1 MTDWMSELPAAARD
15 KPIMTLA
22 IPGSHLS
29 GTCSL
34 KEDSEI
40 TPDQAWC
47 VRVLDSNDM
56 IRKAVYNWSKV
67 QTLSIKQQLEAGI
80 RFLDVQVAYLNE
92 GIYVIHGLRS
102 MEIRDINFSD
112 DCINFVIVHLILN
125 LFKRVDDFLSLHPK
139 EVILID
145 INHFYEFREQHHDK
159 LLDMIN
165 NLFGDRLINRPATI
179 RTAMSY
185 TLNKIWNGT
194 GRVIIFYQP
203 PLPSLKASDING
215 HAGPSDIIKLP
226 NYVWSRQF
234 IKSPWPKTDDAKRMV
249 DDVGNIIQA
258 RMLED
263 GFQVCQA
270 IVTLTVNSIIR
281 QPTGTFEAR
290 FGRRATRALVD
301 WLRQNGHSYRSN
313 INVIVADFVDEDGFC
328 NTVID
333 LNK

>member
-29 GTCSL
+29 GTCNL

-40 TPDQAWC
+40 TPDQTWC

-56 IRKAVYNWSKV
+56 IRRAVYNWSKV
-67 QTLSIKQQLEAGI
+67 QTMSITQQLEAGI
-80 RFLDVQVAYLNE
+80 RFLDIRVAYVNE
-92 GIYVIHGLRS
+92 SIYVVHGLRA
-102 MEIRDINFSD
+102 MEIRD
-112 DCINFVIVHLILN
+112 

-139 EVILID
+139 EVVLID
-145 INHFYEFREQHHDK
+145 INHFYEFREQQHDK

-165 NLFGDRLINRPATI
+165 NLFGDRLITRPATI

-185 TLNKIWNGT
+185 TLNKIWSST

-203 PLPSLKASDING
+203 PLPSLKATDING

-234 IKSPWPKTDDAKRMV
+234 IKSPWPKTDDAKRMI
-249 DDVGNIIQA
+249 DDVGNIIQN

-263 GFQVCQA
+263 GFQACQA

-328 NTVID
+328 DTMID

>member
-29 GTCSL
+29 GTCNL

-40 TPDQAWC
+40 TPDQTWC

-56 IRKAVYNWSKV
+56 IRKAVYNWSRV
-67 QTLSIKQQLEAGI
+67 QTISIKQQLEAGI
-80 RFLDVQVAYLNE
+80 RFLDVQVAYINE
-92 GIYVIHGLRS
+92 DIYVVHGLRS
-102 MEIRDINFSD
+102 MEIR
-112 DCINFVIVHLILN
+112 
-125 LFKRVDDFLSLHPK
+125 VDDFLSVHQK
-139 EVILID
+139 EIVLID

-159 LLDMIN
+159 LLDMIS
-165 NLFGDRLINRPATI
+165 NLFGDRLINRPTTT
-179 RTAMSY
+179 RTAMNY
-185 TLNKIWNGT
+185 TLNKIWSST
-194 GRVIIFYQP
+194 GRVCFYVIIFYQP
-203 PLPSLKASDING
+203 PLPSMRETDING
-215 HAGPSDIIKLP
+215 HAGPSDTIKLP
-226 NYVWSRQF
+226 NHVWSRQF
-234 IKSPWPKTDDAKRMV
+234 IRSPWPKTDDAKRMV
-249 DDVGNIIQA
+249 DDVGNILQT
-258 RMLED
+258 RVLED

-290 FGRRATRALVD
+290 FGRRATRVLVD

-313 INVIVADFVDEDGFC
+313 INVILADFVDEDFC

-333 LNK
+333 LNN

>member
-1 MTDWMSELPAAARD
+1 MSELPAAARD

-29 GTCSL
+29 GTCNL

-40 TPDQAWC
+40 TPDQTWC

-67 QTLSIKQQLEAGI
+67 QTISIKQQLEAGI
-80 RFLDVQVAYLNE
+80 RFLDVQVAYINE
-92 GIYVIHGLRS
+92 DIYVVHGLRS
-102 MEIRDINFSD
+102 MEIRE
-112 DCINFVIVHLILN
+112 
-125 LFKRVDDFLSLHPK
+125 LFKRVDDFLSVHPK
-139 EVILID
+139 EIVLID

-159 LLDMIN
+159 LLDMIS
-165 NLFGDRLINRPATI
+165 NLFGDRLISRPTTT

-203 PLPSLKASDING
+203 PLPSLRASDING

-226 NYVWSRQF
+226 NHVWSRQF
-234 IKSPWPKTDDAKRMV
+234 IRSPWPKTDDAKRMV
-249 DDVGNIIQA
+249 DDVGNILQT
-258 RMLED
+258 RVLED

-313 INVIVADFVDEDGFC
+313 INVILADFVDEDDFC

>member
-1 MTDWMSELPAAARD
+1 MTDWMSELPVATRE

-29 GTCSL
+29 GTCNL

-40 TPDQAWC
+40 TPDQTWC

-80 RFLDVQVAYLNE
+80 RFLDVQVAYINE
-92 GIYVIHGLRS
+92 SIYVVHGLRA
-102 MEIRDINFSD
+102 MEIRD
-112 DCINFVIVHLILN
+112 
-125 LFKRVDDFLSLHPK
+125 LFKQVDDFLSLHPK
-139 EVILID
+139 EIVLID
-145 INHFYEFREQHHDK
+145 INHFYEFHEQQHDK

-185 TLNKIWNGT
+185 TLNKIWNST
-194 GRVIIFYQP
+194 GRP
-203 PLPSLKASDING
+203 PLPSLRTADING

-249 DDVGNIIQA
+249 DDVGNIIQN

-313 INVIVADFVDEDGFC
+313 INVIVADFVDEDDFC
-328 NTVID
+328 NTMID

>member
-1 MTDWMSELPAAARD
+1 MADWMSELPVAARD

-40 TPDQAWC
+40 TPDQTWC

-67 QTLSIKQQLEAGI
+67 QTMSIKQQLEAGI
-80 RFLDVQVAYLNE
+80 RFLDVQVAYINE
-92 GIYVIHGLRS
+92 GIYVVHGLRS
-102 MEIRDINFSD
+102 MEIRD
-112 DCINFVIVHLILN
+112 
-125 LFKRVDDFLSLHPK
+125 LFKRVDDFLSVHPK
-139 EVILID
+139 EIVLID

-165 NLFGDRLINRPATI
+165 NLFGDRLITRPATI
-179 RTAMSY
+179 RTAMNY
-185 TLNKIWNGT
+185 TLNKIWSST

-203 PLPSLKASDING
+203 PLPSLKANDING
-215 HAGPSDIIKLP
+215 HAGPSDIVKLP

-249 DDVGNIIQA
+249 DDVGNILQT
-258 RMLED
+258 RVLED

-290 FGRRATRALVD
+290 FGRRATRALID

-328 NTVID
+328 STMID

>member
-29 GTCSL
+29 GTCNL

-40 TPDQAWC
+40 TPDQTWC

-67 QTLSIKQQLEAGI
+67 QTISIKQQLEAGI
-80 RFLDVQVAYLNE
+80 RFLDVQVAYINE
-92 GIYVIHGLRS
+92 DIYVVHGLRS
-102 MEIRDINFSD
+102 MEIRE
-112 DCINFVIVHLILN
+112 
-125 LFKRVDDFLSLHPK
+125 LFKRVDDFLSVHPK
-139 EVILID
+139 EIVLID

-159 LLDMIN
+159 LLDMIS
-165 NLFGDRLINRPATI
+165 NLFGDRLISRPTTT

-185 TLNKIWNGT
+185 TLNKIWNST

-203 PLPSLKASDING
+203 PLPSLRASDING

-226 NYVWSRQF
+226 NHVWSRQF
-234 IKSPWPKTDDAKRMV
+234 IRSPWPKTDDAKRMV
-249 DDVGNIIQA
+249 DDVGNILQT
-258 RMLED
+258 RVLED

-313 INVIVADFVDEDGFC
+313 INVILADFVDEDDFC

>member
-1 MTDWMSELPAAARD
+1 MSELPAAARD

-29 GTCSL
+29 GTCNL

-40 TPDQAWC
+40 TPDQTWC

-67 QTLSIKQQLEAGI
+67 QTISIKQQLEAGI
-80 RFLDVQVAYLNE
+80 RFLDVQVAYINE
-92 GIYVIHGLRS
+92 DIYVVHGLRS
-102 MEIRDINFSD
+102 MEIRE
-112 DCINFVIVHLILN
+112 
-125 LFKRVDDFLSLHPK
+125 LFKRVDDFLSVHPK
-139 EVILID
+139 EIVLID

-159 LLDMIN
+159 LLDMIS
-165 NLFGDRLINRPATI
+165 NLFGDRLISRPTTT

-185 TLNKIWNGT
+185 TLNKIWNST

-203 PLPSLKASDING
+203 PLPSLRASDING

-226 NYVWSRQF
+226 NHVWSRQF
-234 IKSPWPKTDDAKRMV
+234 IRSPWPKTDDAKRMV
-249 DDVGNIIQA
+249 DDVGNILQT
-258 RMLED
+258 RVLED

-313 INVIVADFVDEDGFC
+313 INVILADFVDEDDFC